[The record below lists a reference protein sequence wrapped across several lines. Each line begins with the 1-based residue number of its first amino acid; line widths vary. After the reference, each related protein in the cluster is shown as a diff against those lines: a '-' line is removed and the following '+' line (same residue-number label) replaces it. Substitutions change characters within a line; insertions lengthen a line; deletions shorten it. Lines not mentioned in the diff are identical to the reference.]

1 MTTEVAPGVFR
12 LQIPVPFK
20 LGHVNLYLID
30 GGEGFIL
37 VDTGVATPEAFAAVH
52 AGLKGAGIGYG
63 DLSEV
68 VVTHFHADHSGQ
80 AGHVQKRSKA
90 RVLMGDRD
98 AAYLDDFFRNGPPWE
113 SDEFFSS
120 HGVLASSA
128 KEFRE
133 ILPAL
138 ARLITPF
145 SPDGTLATG
154 DRIGSGRELIGL
166 LTPGHTPGHL
176 CVLLPEE
183 GLLLSGDHVLPH
195 ITPHIGLYSNADP
208 NPLGSYLSSLDAV
221 SEIAPRRIFPA
232 HGPVIEDPQGRIREL
247 LEHHRRRLDMILST
261 MRSPGLTAWEVSRA
275 IFGDELDHAERWM
288 AFFESLAHLEYLVSK
303 GALSRLESNARVVY
317 LRPS

>member
-1 MTTEVAPGVFR
+1 MTTEVAPGVFQ

-20 LGHVNLYLID
+20 LGYVSLYLVD
-30 GGEGFIL
+30 SGQGFIL
-37 VDTGVATPEAFAAVH
+37 VDTGVATAEAFAAVH
-52 AGLKGAGIGYG
+52 EGLNGIGLGYG

-80 AGHVQKRSKA
+80 AGRIQKRSKA

-98 AAYLDDFFRNGPPWE
+98 AAYLDDFFRNGPPSE
-113 SDEFFSS
+113 PDDFFLF
-120 HGVLASSA
+120 HGVPTSLG

-138 ARLITPF
+138 GRLIVPF
-145 SPDGTLATG
+145 SPDGTVATG
-154 DRIGSGRELIGL
+154 DRIGSGRKLIGL

-195 ITPHIGLYSNADP
+195 ITPHIGLYSSVDP
-208 NPLGSYLSSLDAV
+208 NPLGSYLSSLHAV

-247 LEHHRRRLDMILST
+247 LEHHRRRLDLILST
-261 MRSPGLTAWEVSRA
+261 TRSPGLTAWEVTRA
-275 IFGDELDHAERWM
+275 IFGDELDPWERWM

-303 GALSRLESNARVVY
+303 GTLCRLQDNFRVVH
-317 LRPS
+317 LPPS